1 MSTANQVLLTGS
13 QSIINYDT
21 TKLFLFGNRYK
32 EVVYTNSTGSSV
44 TLPAGLVM
52 GRIAATEKV
61 VPIAK
66 AASDGSQFPVGINV
80 KAVTVANGATVNLT
94 ICVAGDVE
102 KSLVL
107 FPAGTDFDDVVSL
120 RTIEDRIMS
129 DTAGIFLIETAQ
141 LTGFDNQ

>member
-66 AASDGSQFPVGINV
+66 SASDGSQFPVGINV

-129 DTAGIFLIETAQ
+129 DTAGIFLIETTQ

>member
-32 EVVYTNSTGSSV
+32 EVVYTNSTGSEV

-52 GRIAATEKV
+52 SRIAATEKV

-129 DTAGIFLIETAQ
+129 DTAGIFLIETTQ

>member
-32 EVVYTNSTGSSV
+32 EVVYTNSTGSAV

-52 GRIAATEKV
+52 GRIAATLKV

-66 AASDGSQFPVGINV
+66 A
-80 KAVTVANGATVNLT
+80 VACFCQTY
-94 ICVAGDVE
+94 
-102 KSLVL
+102 
-107 FPAGTDFDDVVSL
+107 
-120 RTIEDRIMS
+120 
-129 DTAGIFLIETAQ
+129 
-141 LTGFDNQ
+141 